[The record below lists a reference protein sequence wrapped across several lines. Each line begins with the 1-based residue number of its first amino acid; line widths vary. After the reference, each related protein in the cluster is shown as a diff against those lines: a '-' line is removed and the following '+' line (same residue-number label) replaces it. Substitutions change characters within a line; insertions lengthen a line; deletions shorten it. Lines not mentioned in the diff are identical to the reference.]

1 MVGNEAI
8 RWSSYHQW
16 GNVFLFY
23 LENEDSPSNGR
34 YLSIPFL
41 SFSLSSFF
49 LLLLFFAMSLYVMD
63 DTYGSFIFSPPDL
76 CVIFRSEGYRKRDVG
91 YSIRSCFPSPLI
103 TVSYTSIYSI

>member
-1 MVGNEAI
+1 
-8 RWSSYHQW
+8 
-16 GNVFLFY
+16 
-23 LENEDSPSNGR
+23 
-34 YLSIPFL
+34 
-41 SFSLSSFF
+41 
-49 LLLLFFAMSLYVMD
+49 MSLYVMD